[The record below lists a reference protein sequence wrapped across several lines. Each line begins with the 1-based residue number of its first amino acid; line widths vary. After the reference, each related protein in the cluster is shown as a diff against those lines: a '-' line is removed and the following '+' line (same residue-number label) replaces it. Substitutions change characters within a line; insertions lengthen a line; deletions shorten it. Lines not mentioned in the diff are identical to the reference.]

1 MYQFHAAELTVALEF
16 IIWGIHYPFS
26 VMLLLVCVYLQQNT
40 LESTP
45 AFSIKLLDS
54 GTCIHL
60 DT

>member
-1 MYQFHAAELTVALEF
+1 MYQFHAAELNVASEF
-16 IIWGIHYPFS
+16 IIWGIHYLCS

-45 AFSIKLLDS
+45 AFSIKLLNS
-54 GTCIHL
+54 GACIRL